1 MFEEHDDEEDLE
13 PSLPLP
19 LPLVVVVVLMQ
30 QEEPLLELI
39 ASFE

>member
-19 LPLVVVVVLMQ
+19 LVVVVLVVVLQ

>member
-19 LPLVVVVVLMQ
+19 LVVVLLVLQ